1 MSGRVLSLLSRVAR
15 QLNSL
20 RVQALLATILPLA
33 ILLGLAVAA
42 VFLAYEQVAAQLAL
56 GRDRE
61 LARIS
66 ADRLSENMAGF
77 MRVLTTLANLD
88 LMRSG
93 DLGSQKEA
101 LSKAPDLLVDFDGGV
116 IVLNAAGTVVITEPY
131 RPDLLGESFSDVSYF
146 RQVQQQRT
154 FVFSDI
160 VQEPGS
166 GEDMIVVAVP
176 ITSRDGNTQGVL
188 LGRFYVAFQRIGQ
201 EIQKLRISDVGEAYL
216 IDHAGRVI
224 YHPDF
229 ALIGTDVS
237 QRVSVA
243 QLMQG
248 DREGAVIVEGAG
260 AERQVVGYAI
270 VGVTGWG
277 LVVQEPWAE
286 VVAPAVSSLRPII
299 LVLLAGVVL
308 LAAIVSTGV
317 QRVIRPI
324 SQMAEYARKVA
335 AGDYAVQVPPNP
347 IRELRAMG
355 DAFNEMVAQIS
366 RYQAGLRQYVAA
378 ITHTQEEERR
388 RIARDLHDDTVQS
401 LIAIGQRLELAR
413 DMIGDHPQEAVEQLR
428 DLRKMI
434 TSTIDS
440 VRQFSRDLRPTVLE
454 DLGLVA
460 ALQFLVSD
468 LSQKDKVEV
477 ALSIEGNADGLPPEM
492 EVAIYRIVQEA
503 LTNIRKHACA
513 SLVQIRAQF
522 LPKQVVVTVRD
533 NGVGF
538 EVPTEMADLANQG
551 NFGLMGLKER
561 TQLFEGHVSI
571 ISQPNQGTQ
580 VQVIL
585 PWTARVSA
593 VLSSPPPPTSSFPA
607 RARPAEPSR
616 ASEQPR

>member
-1 MSGRVLSLLSRVAR
+1 MSGRVLSLLSRTAR
-15 QLNSL
+15 RLNSL
-20 RVQALLATILPLA
+20 HAQALLATILPLA
-33 ILLGLAVAA
+33 ILLALAVGA

-56 GRDRE
+56 SRDRE
-61 LARIS
+61 LARVS

-77 MRVLTTLANLD
+77 LRVLTTLANLD
-88 LMRSG
+88 LMRTG

-101 LSKAPDLLVDFDGGV
+101 LSKARDLLIDFDGGV

-131 RPDLLGESFSDVSYF
+131 RPDLLGDSFSDVSYY

-176 ITSRDGNTQGVL
+176 ITSRDGNLVGVL

-216 IDHAGRVI
+216 IDHSGRVI

-237 QRVSVA
+237 QRLSVA

-248 DREGAVIVEGAG
+248 GSEGAVIVEGAG

-286 VVAPAVSSLRPII
+286 VVAPAVSSLRRII
-299 LVLLAGVVL
+299 LVLLVGVVL
-308 LAAIVSTGV
+308 LAGIVSTGV
-317 QRVIRPI
+317 RRVIRPI
-324 SQMAEYARKVA
+324 TQMAEYARKVA

-347 IRELRAMG
+347 IREMRAMG

-378 ITHTQEEERR
+378 ITYSQEEERR

-440 VRQFSRDLRPTVLE
+440 VRQFSRDLRPTALE

-460 ALQFLVSD
+460 ALQFLVND
-468 LSQKDKVEV
+468 LNQKDKLEV
-477 ALSIEGNADGLPPEM
+477 ALTIEGSADGLPPEM

-503 LTNIRKHACA
+503 LTNIRKHARA

-538 EVPTEMADLANQG
+538 KVPTDVAELANQG
-551 NFGLMGLKER
+551 NFGLMGLNER
-561 TQLFEGHVSI
+561 AQLFEGHVSI
-571 ISQPNQGTQ
+571 VSQPNEGTQ

-585 PWTARVSA
+585 PRRVEVPA
-593 VLSSPPPPTSSFPA
+593 VLSSPPAPISSIPV
-607 RARPAEPSR
+607 RARPAAPRR
-616 ASEQPR
+616 ASE